1 MTPTPPRIYKLDGV
15 KSSAEM
21 EGGPVWGLRL
31 LAPNVPEEEAA
42 PLIAQNKA
50 FHHALR
56 SGEIIPAEIFGDG
69 VWRWSRPMPRIPK
82 QKPFMDFSGRFV
94 VSGAVKDVLERFD
107 LGNTVFHRLTMHKN
121 PDTTPLW
128 DTPMYLLN
136 VANHKKTVD
145 LRKGVEQG
153 VVSSTE
159 YIRPNDPPSYGNIIG
174 AACPVWRSALDGPDI
189 WMAESFSVGPFFITH
204 RIADAL
210 RKEKL
215 IAGLDLTE
223 CPFSEGG
230 ERLGA

>member
-1 MTPTPPRIYKLDGV
+1 MSPTPPCIYKLDGV
-15 KSSAEM
+15 KPSAEM

-56 SGEIIPAEIFGDG
+56 SGEIIPADIFGDG
-69 VWRWSRPMPRIPK
+69 TWLWSRPMSRIPK
-82 QKPFMDFSGRFV
+82 QKPFMDFSGRLV

-107 LGNTVFHRLTMHKN
+107 LGNTVSHSLTMHKN
-121 PDTTPLW
+121 PDTAPLW
-128 DTPMYLLN
+128 GTPMYLLN

-145 LRKGVEQG
+145 LRKGVAQG
-153 VVSSTE
+153 LVGTSI
-159 YIRPNDPPSYGNIIG
+159 YRRPNDSPSYWNILG
-174 AACPVWRSALDGPDI
+174 AECPVWRSALHGPDI
-189 WMAESFSVGPFFITH
+189 WMEESFFAGAFFITH

-215 IAGLDLTE
+215 TASLHLTE
-223 CPFSEGG
+223 CPFSEGD
-230 ERLGA
+230 